1 MSKKLVTHLMT
12 SLFLWLL
19 VAPPSLHGQ
28 TAPDYEIYAIEY
40 GVIPGLPLNMFV
52 PGADSISKVDD
63 SLMVWLIKS
72 PDGRNILVDSGFRW
86 DVPIRLGLEFGGVP
100 LEVQEYVRPD
110 QAVAKL
116 GVAREDVSDIII
128 THLHWDHADGIP
140 LFPNAHVWIQKAELE
155 YYATTA
161 WQPDGNNVGVEPRN
175 VPELV
180 KLNTE
185 GRLTL
190 IDGDGQEIFDGIRV
204 YTGGRHTYASQY
216 VGVNTPDGT
225 VILASDNVWVYA
237 NLELN
242 LANGLTFDPDAQ
254 VAAQHRMRELASR
267 PEWIIPGH
275 DRALFDRFP
284 NPMERVARIR

>member
-1 MSKKLVTHLMT
+1 MSKKLGTHLIT
-12 SLFLWLL
+12 ALFLLPLL
-19 VAPPSLHGQ
+19 APPSLLGQ
-28 TAPDYEIYAIEY
+28 TGPDYEIYAIEY
-40 GVIPGLPLNMFV
+40 GLVPDLPLDLLV
-52 PGADSISKVDD
+52 PGADPGLKVDD
-63 SLMVWLIKS
+63 SLMVWLIKG
-72 PDGRNILVDSGFRW
+72 PDGKNILVDSGFRW
-86 DVPIRLGLEFGGVP
+86 DVPIREGLVFGEVP

-110 QAVAKL
+110 SAVAKL
-116 GVAREDVSDIII
+116 GVAAEDITDIII
-128 THLHWDHADGIP
+128 THLHWDHADGIS

-161 WQPDGNNVGVEPRN
+161 WQPDGDNVGVEPRN

-190 IDGDGQEIFDGIRV
+190 IDGDDQEILDGIRV

-242 LANGLTFDPDAQ
+242 LANALTFDADAQ
-254 VAAQHRMRELASR
+254 VAAQNRMRELASR

-284 NPMERVARIR
+284 NPMDRVARIR